1 MALSA
6 KKAITDKRYH
16 EKLDRMVV
24 QPYKQ
29 EGGEIRAAAAAAGQ
43 SLQGYIL
50 QAVRERM
57 EREKEQAGL

>member
-6 KKAITDKRYH
+6 KKAITDKRHH

-29 EGGEIRAAAAAAGQ
+29 EGREIRKAAATAGQ

-57 EREKEQAGL
+57 KREGSETQ